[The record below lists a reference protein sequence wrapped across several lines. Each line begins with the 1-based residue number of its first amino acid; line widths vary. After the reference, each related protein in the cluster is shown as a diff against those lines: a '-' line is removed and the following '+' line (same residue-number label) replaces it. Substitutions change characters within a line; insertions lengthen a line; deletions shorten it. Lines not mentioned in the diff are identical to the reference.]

1 MFAIIIGAVLL
12 TAIDQ
17 VSKFLAV
24 ANLKPVG
31 NITVIDGFF
40 DLTFVENRG
49 AAFGILNGHRWLFIA
64 ITVAVTIAAFF
75 YLNKMKE
82 CDRVHNILKFSV
94 KLILSGA
101 WGNALDR
108 LFRGYVVDYFE
119 FTFINY
125 PVFNV
130 ADIYVVCGTVIL
142 AVLLLFFIK
151 DEPEKKKG

>member
-1 MFAIIIGAVLL
+1 
-12 TAIDQ
+12 
-17 VSKFLAV
+17 
-24 ANLKPVG
+24 
-31 NITVIDGFF
+31 
-40 DLTFVENRG
+40 
-49 AAFGILNGHRWLFIA
+49 
-64 ITVAVTIAAFF
+64 
-75 YLNKMKE
+75 MKE

-94 KLILSGA
+94 MLILSGA

>member
-64 ITVAVTIAAFF
+64 ITVVVTIAAFF

-94 KLILSGA
+94 MLILSGA